1 MAVFISYSH
10 EDADFVDQ
18 LAFHLVADNARVWVD
33 RWELH
38 VGDSLRQ
45 RIEAAIEQAS
55 AVLFVLSPAS
65 VASDWCQRELSAGL
79 VRELEERRVVV
90 LPVLVADC
98 QVPLFLRD
106 KMYADFRSD
115 FDRGLRQ
122 VREALAKVTSQG
134 LGRMDEVDGHIDWAT
149 RWGLNE
155 DGEAEMRITIVQQ
168 SEANPYTVLS
178 HVTVTLNGIA
188 TKRHLDLVAAGA
200 EGPARQLILET
211 ISEIPELEDFR
222 VLLTDAEPV
231 GRQTGAVDSKVG
243 LDFSITATCQ
253 RLGEDTGRDVLVPVG
268 AVLKGLA
275 AQTRDRLQPLTKEQ
289 RALAIEILRK
299 YRPDIK
305 R

>member
-18 LAFHLVADNARVWVD
+18 LAFHLVAENAQVWVD

-45 RIEAAIEQAS
+45 RVEAAMEQAS
-55 AVLFVLSPAS
+55 AVVFVLSPAS

-79 VRELEERRVVV
+79 VRELEEQRVVV

-98 QVPLFLRD
+98 DLPLFLRD
-106 KMYADFRSD
+106 KMYADFRAD
-115 FDRGLRQ
+115 FDYGLRQ
-122 VREALAKVTSQG
+122 VREALARVTSG
-134 LGRMDEVDGHIDWAT
+134 DLGRIDEADGHVDWAT
-149 RWGLNE
+149 RWGMSQ
-155 DGEAEMRITIVQQ
+155 DGEATMLITIVQQ

-178 HVTVTLNGIA
+178 HVTVTLNDIA
-188 TKRHLDLVAAGA
+188 TQRHLDLVAAGA
-200 EGPARQLILET
+200 EGAARQLILET
-211 ISEIPELEDFR
+211 ISEIPELDQFR

-231 GRQTGAVDSKVG
+231 HRRTGAVDRKVD
-243 LDFSITATCQ
+243 LEFSIDAMCQ
-253 RLGEDTGRDVLVPVG
+253 RLGEDTGRDVLVPIG

-275 AQTRDRLQPLTKEQ
+275 AQTRGRMRPLTKDQ
-289 RALAIEILRK
+289 RELSIQILRK

-305 R
+305 L